1 MASRFPPRL
10 SIVLAIIAFAV
21 AAIPAFG
28 IVMKDDAVG
37 RAIVTAVWIL
47 IGLAWLGHL
56 MRKR

>member
-1 MASRFPPRL
+1 
-10 SIVLAIIAFAV
+10 VLAIIAFAV